1 MVISIAE
8 LCLAL
13 PNLYFRWVRDCNL
26 KGEYATL
33 NCTVHSSQMFSLES
47 MPNFFIEIIHNS

>member
-33 NCTVHSSQMFSLES
+33 NCTVHTVGELKDLTNRCFM
-47 MPNFFIEIIHNS
+47 M